1 MNQQTRELCDAAI
14 LLYHVSEM
22 KKKGIITPEHAEKIS
37 ALIRERHT
45 KNCLSIVVDISED
58 SEYCIA

>member
-14 LLYHVSEM
+14 LLHHVSEM

-37 ALIRERHT
+37 SLIRKRHT
-45 KNCLSIVVDISED
+45 ENCLSIVVDISED